1 MILKELVLPENSSK
15 KFPNKMQQFK
25 FKVTDLDKSLRLDKF
40 LVEKFAKIKPE
51 ISRSRIKNLIEN
63 NKISIGGEKI
73 IANCAYKI
81 KLHEELWVEIPDVE
95 SSEIKPKDIKIDIVW
110 QDENMM
116 VINKPAG
123 LTTHPGNG
131 NQQDTLVNALLFHFA
146 DELSGIGGVA
156 RPGIVHRLDK
166 DTSGLMVV
174 AKNDLAHQDLAAQIQ
189 ERTLKRNYLA
199 ICYGVPKP
207 LNGVIDKNL
216 GRSKINRLKMAI
228 MKTGG
233 RRAVTNYSV
242 QKIYQDS
249 LLSLVECRLET
260 GRTHQIRVHMASI
273 GHSLVGDQTYG
284 ARKKNLN
291 GMDEDLQNFIND
303 FPRQALHSYK
313 IAFLH
318 PVSKEEMEF
327 EIDLP
332 EDMRELDGKCGV

>member
-1 MILKELVLPENSSK
+1 
-15 KFPNKMQQFK
+15 MQEFK
-25 FKVTDLDKSLRLDKF
+25 FNVTADDKSLRLDKF

-51 ISRSRIKNLIEN
+51 ISRSRIKNLIEA
-63 NKISIGGEKI
+63 NKISIDGKKI
-73 IANCAYKI
+73 ITNCAYKI
-81 KLHEELWVEIPDVE
+81 KVHEELWVEIPDLE
-95 SSEIKPKDIKIDIVW
+95 ASEIIPKDIKIDIVW
-110 QDENMM
+110 EDENMM

-131 NQQDTLVNALLFHFA
+131 NHQDTLVNALLFHSA
-146 DELSGIGGVA
+146 DEWSGIGGVA

-174 AKNDLAHQDLAAQIQ
+174 AKNDLAHQNLALQIQ

-207 LNGVIDKNL
+207 LNGIIDKNL
-216 GRSKINRLKMAI
+216 GRGKINRMKMTV
-228 MKTGG
+228 MKLGG
-233 RRAVTNYSV
+233 KKAVTNYSV
-242 QKIYQDS
+242 QKIYQNS

-260 GRTHQIRVHMASI
+260 GRTHQIRVHMSAI
-273 GHSLVGDQTYG
+273 GHSLVGDQVYG

-291 GMDEDLQNFIND
+291 GISEDLQNLIDN

-318 PVSKEEMEF
+318 PISKQEMEF
-327 EIDLP
+327 TVDLP
-332 EDMRELDGKCGV
+332 QDMRNLLSLIDK